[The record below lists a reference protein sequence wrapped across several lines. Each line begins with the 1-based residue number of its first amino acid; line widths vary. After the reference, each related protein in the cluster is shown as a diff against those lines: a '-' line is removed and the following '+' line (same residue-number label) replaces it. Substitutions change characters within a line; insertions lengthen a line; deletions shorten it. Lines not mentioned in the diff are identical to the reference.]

1 MDLARK
7 LKKVWNMKG
16 TIASLVVRIL
26 GTRAKAS
33 EKRLKIIRIETKIT
47 ELQKTVL
54 IHASRILGKV
64 LEV

>member
-1 MDLARK
+1 M
-7 LKKVWNMKG
+7 KV

-64 LEV
+64 LEM